1 METRKLLMAALASAL
16 ILPAS
21 AAWAYTGYSR
31 PDFPKE
37 LGTINQQAVKS
48 VHFRVAPPY
57 SEPLLEPLSAPETI
71 SIKGPA
77 YATQAQMVA
86 FIKRNNPH
94 PKLNCSVEEL
104 VGYYY
109 EEAGREGIRPD
120 IVLCQAIKETGF
132 FGYGGDVIPEQNNYC
147 GLGTTGG
154 GGQLAHSLPAAV
166 SGGIKPRYSRQTVL
180 SRLGTTG
187 GGVKGA
193 FFETPQLGVR
203 AHVQHLLV
211 YDRTEPP
218 STDIIDP
225 RYKLVIEAHPEIY
238 GQIHNWTDLNGRW
251 AVPGKNYG
259 QDILQL
265 WQTARTPDASDAAL
279 SAVEIQLQQAKN
291 DANSYIA
298 RGIAYAKRGNI
309 EKAKADYEQALR
321 MNKNSLAA
329 RYNLALLQESQ
340 GDSKSALKN
349 YKKLNKEHPYFP
361 QAWFNKGCIELANGN
376 SKEAM
381 EDFQNVTELA
391 TRQVYAMN
399 NIALAQLQQKKYA
412 EAWATLVE
420 AGQVNTENLYVLA
433 NQFILEAC
441 QK

>member
-1 METRKLLMAALASAL
+1 MTIKKFVLAALTSAL
-16 ILPAS
+16 LIPVS
-21 AAWAYTGYSR
+21 SAWASVDYAR
-31 PDFPKE
+31 PDFPEE
-37 LGTINQQAVKS
+37 LGTINQQAVKN

-77 YATQAQMVA
+77 YATQAQMVD

-109 EEAGREGIRPD
+109 EEAGREGLRPD

-154 GGQLAHSLPAAV
+154 G
-166 SGGIKPRYSRQTVL
+166 
-180 SRLGTTG
+180 
-187 GGVKGA
+187 VKGA

-218 STDIIDP
+218 VTDIVDP
-225 RYKLVIEAHPEIY
+225 RYELVIEVHPEIY
-238 GQIHNWTDLNGRW
+238 GQIHNWTELNGRW

-259 QDILQL
+259 QEILQL

-279 SAVEIQLQQAKN
+279 SAAEKQLRQSKN
-291 DANSYIA
+291 DAASYIF
-298 RGIAYAKRGNI
+298 RGIAFARRGSAA
-309 EKAKADYEQALR
+309 EAKADYEQAL
-321 MNKNSLAA
+321 KLDKDSIAA
-329 RYNLALLQESQ
+329 RYNLALLQQNQ
-340 GDSKSALKN
+340 GDNKAALKN
-349 YKKLNKEHPYFP
+349 YKKLTKEHPYFP
-361 QAWFNKGCIELANGN
+361 QAWFNKGCIELASGN

-381 EDFQNVTELA
+381 KDFENVTELA

-399 NIALAQLQQKKYA
+399 NIALAQIQLKKYA
-412 EAWATLVE
+412 EAWQTLAE
-420 AGQVNTENLYVLA
+420 AGQVNTENIYVLA

-441 QK
+441 RK

>member
-1 METRKLLMAALASAL
+1 MGTKKLLMAALVSAL

-21 AAWAYTGYSR
+21 AAWAATDYGR
-31 PDFPKE
+31 PEFPKE
-37 LGTINQQAVKS
+37 LGAISQQAVKS

-109 EEAGREGIRPD
+109 EEAGREGLRPD

-154 GGQLAHSLPAAV
+154 G
-166 SGGIKPRYSRQTVL
+166 
-180 SRLGTTG
+180 
-187 GGVKGA
+187 VKGA
-193 FFETPQLGVR
+193 FFKTPQLGVR

-218 STDIIDP
+218 VTDIIDP
-225 RYKLVIEAHPEIY
+225 RYELVIETHPEIY
-238 GQIHNWTDLNGRW
+238 GKIHNWTELNGKW

-259 QDILQL
+259 QEILQL
-265 WQTARTPDASDAAL
+265 WQTACTPDASDAAL
-279 SAVEIQLQQAKN
+279 SAAERQLQQAKN
-291 DANSYIA
+291 DAKSYIT
-298 RGIAYAKRGNI
+298 RGIAFAKRGNADR
-309 EKAKADYEQALR
+309 AKADYEKALDLD
-321 MNKNSLAA
+321 KNSLAA

-349 YKKLNKEHPYFP
+349 YKKLIKEHPYFH

-376 SKEAM
+376 SKSALA
-381 EDFQNVTELA
+381 DFQKVTELA

-412 EAWATLVE
+412 EAWQTLVE
-420 AGQVNTENLYVLA
+420 AGQVNTANLYVLA

-441 QK
+441 QQ

>member
-147 GLGTTGG
+147 G
-154 GGQLAHSLPAAV
+154 
-166 SGGIKPRYSRQTVL
+166 
-180 SRLGTTG
+180 LGTTG

>member
-154 GGQLAHSLPAAV
+154 G
-166 SGGIKPRYSRQTVL
+166 
-180 SRLGTTG
+180 
-187 GGVKGA
+187 VKGA

-298 RGIAYAKRGNI
+298 RGIAYAKRDNI

>member
-48 VHFRVAPPY
+48 VHFRVAPSY

-154 GGQLAHSLPAAV
+154 G
-166 SGGIKPRYSRQTVL
+166 
-180 SRLGTTG
+180 
-187 GGVKGA
+187 VKGA

-251 AVPGKNYG
+251 AVPGKTYG

-279 SAVEIQLQQAKN
+279 SAAEIQLQRAKN

-340 GDSKSALKN
+340 GDSKSALRN

>member
-1 METRKLLMAALASAL
+1 MAALASAL

-154 GGQLAHSLPAAV
+154 G
-166 SGGIKPRYSRQTVL
+166 
-180 SRLGTTG
+180 
-187 GGVKGA
+187 VKGA

-298 RGIAYAKRGNI
+298 RGIAYAKRDNI

>member
-154 GGQLAHSLPAAV
+154 G
-166 SGGIKPRYSRQTVL
+166 
-180 SRLGTTG
+180 
-187 GGVKGA
+187 VKGA

-279 SAVEIQLQQAKN
+279 SATEIQLQNEKN

>member
-154 GGQLAHSLPAAV
+154 G
-166 SGGIKPRYSRQTVL
+166 
-180 SRLGTTG
+180 
-187 GGVKGA
+187 VKGA

-225 RYKLVIEAHPEIY
+225 RYKLVIETHPEIY

-251 AVPGKNYG
+251 AVPGKTYG

-279 SAVEIQLQQAKN
+279 SAAEIQLQRAKN

>member
-1 METRKLLMAALASAL
+1 VETRKLLMAALASAL

-147 GLGTTGG
+147 G
-154 GGQLAHSLPAAV
+154 
-166 SGGIKPRYSRQTVL
+166 
-180 SRLGTTG
+180 LGTTG

>member
-154 GGQLAHSLPAAV
+154 G
-166 SGGIKPRYSRQTVL
+166 
-180 SRLGTTG
+180 
-187 GGVKGA
+187 VKGA

-279 SAVEIQLQQAKN
+279 SATEIQLQKEKN

-298 RGIAYAKRGNI
+298 RGIAYAKRDNI

>member
-16 ILPAS
+16 ILPVS

-147 GLGTTGG
+147 G
-154 GGQLAHSLPAAV
+154 
-166 SGGIKPRYSRQTVL
+166 
-180 SRLGTTG
+180 LGTTG

>member
-1 METRKLLMAALASAL
+1 VETRKLLMAALASAL

-154 GGQLAHSLPAAV
+154 G
-166 SGGIKPRYSRQTVL
+166 
-180 SRLGTTG
+180 
-187 GGVKGA
+187 VKGA

-298 RGIAYAKRGNI
+298 RGIAYAKRDNI